1 MELLRWGL
9 FKFLDAM
16 KNPELS
22 NAVAT
27 GEVAGSFLLGLIE
40 SFHGVH
46 SLPQGG
52 MNLRISEIDPAQWYP
67 HAMLIDALNDIE
79 QALPSQNVLFR
90 AGVNFLR
97 IWYEHGPGKTMIH
110 SGLDWLRANDASGG
124 YNSVVRGGSRD
135 EIGWCLLQSIDAEA
149 GIAVFENVMPLSP
162 DFVKGVFYGGCILFD
177 DMEYVDVEA
186 ATSPYVP
193 NPSFNRSVLTVRF
206 RLKPKDR
213 CLDLE
218 ERIGRLPSG
227 ATLTLTPAEV
237 DSLIWRY
244 KGLQVRSKLDFA
256 YHNDVNTILA
266 AAIIERNRTGQALH
280 ETMERLKA
288 AASAGIIGVWDWDIA
303 NDRLIWDK
311 VMHQLH
317 GLREEDFAGTYE
329 AWLSAVHPD
338 EKLYVHEEIQAALR
352 GEYEYAPEFRVVWP
366 DSSIHYIK
374 AMSHTTFDVQGKP
387 LRMIGVNYDVT
398 EQKNIEQVLEARIAE
413 RTRELQKARDAAEA
427 ANVAKSAFLANMSHE
442 MRTPLHHISGM
453 SELIRRESLSPKQ
466 QNWMAML
473 SAACQNLTALIDVV
487 LDLTKFEAGQFDPAE
502 EPFSLEALLAD
513 VISVS
518 QASAAAKQLE
528 LVAESFNAPAKVQ
541 GGKEYIK
548 KALLNYVNNAIRFA
562 DKGAISIRL
571 KLAADVGDHVLI
583 RFEVEDAGPGIEP
596 QNLPRLFSIFEQVD
610 NSSTRKFGGLGM
622 GLAMTKKI
630 AEIMGG
636 EVGCDSTPGVC
647 SLFWFTAR
655 LKKA

>member
-1 MELLRWGL
+1 
-9 FKFLDAM
+9 
-16 KNPELS
+16 
-22 NAVAT
+22 
-27 GEVAGSFLLGLIE
+27 
-40 SFHGVH
+40 
-46 SLPQGG
+46 

-97 IWYEHGPGKTMIH
+97 IWYEHGPGKSMIF

-135 EIGWCLLQSIDAEA
+135 EIGWCLLDSIDLEA

-162 DFVKGVFYGGCILFD
+162 DFVRGVFYGGCILFD

-186 ATSPYVP
+186 ATSPYEP
-193 NPSFNRSVLTVRF
+193 NPSFNRIMITVRF

-218 ERIGRLPSG
+218 ERIN
-227 ATLTLTPAEV
+227 TLSSASTLSLTPAEV

-244 KGLQVRSKLDFA
+244 KGLQVRSKLDLA
-256 YHNDVNTILA
+256 YFNDVNAILA

-280 ETMERLKA
+280 ETSERLEA

-303 NDRLIWDK
+303 SNRLVWDK

-317 GLREEDFAGTYE
+317 GLREDDFAGTYE

-338 EKLYVHEEIQAALR
+338 EKRYVDEEIQAALR

-366 DSSIHYIK
+366 DSSIHHIK
-374 AMSHTTFDVQGKP
+374 AMSHTTFDVSGKP
-387 LRMIGVNYDVT
+387 LRMVGVNYDVT
-398 EQKNIEQVLEARIAE
+398 EQKNIELMLEEKIAE
-413 RTRELQKARDAAEA
+413 RTRELKKARDAAEA

-453 SELIRRESLSPKQ
+453 AQLIRHEPLSPKQ
-466 QNWMAML
+466 SNRMDKL
-473 SAACQNLTALIDVV
+473 DAACQNLTALVV
-487 LDLTKFEAGQFDPAE
+487 MILDLTKLEAEQIDLVE
-502 EPFSLEALLAD
+502 ESFSLEGLLQE
-513 VISVS
+513 VITVS
-518 QASAAAKQLE
+518 QDNATAKQLE
-528 LVAESFNAPAKVQ
+528 LVSESVNVPAKVM
-541 GGKEYIK
+541 GDKEHIK
-548 KALLNYVNNAIRFA
+548 KALLNYVSNAIRFTEN
-562 DKGAISIRL
+562 GAISVRL
-571 KLAADVGDHVLI
+571 KVAAEVGVYVLI
-583 RFEVEDAGPGIEP
+583 RFEVKDSGPGIEP
-596 QNLPRLFSIFEQVD
+596 QNIPRLFSIFEQVD

-630 AEIMGG
+630 AEILGG
-636 EVGCDSTPGVC
+636 EAGCESTPGEG

>member
-1 MELLRWGL
+1 MR
-9 FKFLDAM
+9 
-16 KNPELS
+16 NSELS
-22 NAVAT
+22 NASAT
-27 GEVAGSFLLGLIE
+27 GEVAGSFLLGLVE
-40 SFHGVH
+40 SFHGVN

-97 IWYEHGPGKTMIH
+97 IWYEHGPGKSMIF

-135 EIGWCLLQSIDAEA
+135 EIGWCLLDSIDLEA

-162 DFVKGVFYGGCILFD
+162 DFVRGVFYGGCILFD

-186 ATSPYVP
+186 ATSPYEP
-193 NPSFNRSVLTVRF
+193 NPSFNRIMITVRF

-218 ERIGRLPSG
+218 ERIN
-227 ATLTLTPAEV
+227 TLSSASTLSLTPAEV

-244 KGLQVRSKLDFA
+244 KGLQVRSKLDLA
-256 YHNDVNTILA
+256 YFNDVNAILA

-280 ETMERLKA
+280 ETSERLEA

-303 NDRLIWDK
+303 SNRLVWDK

-317 GLREEDFAGTYE
+317 GLREDDFAGTYE

-338 EKLYVHEEIQAALR
+338 EKRYVDEEIQAALR

-366 DSSIHYIK
+366 DSSIHHIK
-374 AMSHTTFDVQGKP
+374 AMSHTTFDVSGKP
-387 LRMIGVNYDVT
+387 LRMVGVNYDVT
-398 EQKNIEQVLEARIAE
+398 EQKNIELMLEEKIAE
-413 RTRELQKARDAAEA
+413 RTRELKKARDAAEA

-453 SELIRRESLSPKQ
+453 AQLIRHEPLSPKQ
-466 QNWMAML
+466 SNRMDKL
-473 SAACQNLTALIDVV
+473 DAACQNLTALVV
-487 LDLTKFEAGQFDPAE
+487 MILDLTKLEAEQIDLVE
-502 EPFSLEALLAD
+502 ESFSLEGLLQE
-513 VISVS
+513 VITVS
-518 QASAAAKQLE
+518 QDNATAKQLE
-528 LVAESFNAPAKVQ
+528 LVSESVNVPAKVM
-541 GGKEYIK
+541 GDKEHIK
-548 KALLNYVNNAIRFA
+548 KALLNYVSNAIRFTEN
-562 DKGAISIRL
+562 GAISVRL
-571 KLAADVGDHVLI
+571 KVAAEVGVYVLI
-583 RFEVEDAGPGIEP
+583 RFEVKDSGPGIEP
-596 QNLPRLFSIFEQVD
+596 QNIPRLFSIFEQVD

-630 AEIMGG
+630 AEILGG
-636 EVGCDSTPGVC
+636 EAGCESTPGEG

>member
-1 MELLRWGL
+1 MR
-9 FKFLDAM
+9 
-16 KNPELS
+16 NSELS
-22 NAVAT
+22 NASAT
-27 GEVAGSFLLGLIE
+27 GEVAGSFLLGLVE
-40 SFHGVH
+40 SFHGVN

-97 IWYEHGPGKTMIH
+97 IWYEHGPGKTLIH
-110 SGLDWLRANDASGG
+110 SGLDWLHANDASGG

-135 EIGWCLLQSIDAEA
+135 EIGWCLLQSIDVEA

-186 ATSPYVP
+186 KTECYEP
-193 NPSFNRSVLTVRF
+193 NPSFNRVMITVRF

-213 CLDLE
+213 YLDLE
-218 ERIGRLPSG
+218 ERINTLSSG
-227 ATLTLTPAEV
+227 STLSLTPAEV

-244 KGLQVRSKLDFA
+244 KGLQVRGKLDLA
-256 YHNDVNTILA
+256 YFNDVNAILA
-266 AAIIERNRTGQALH
+266 AAIIERNRTGQVLH
-280 ETMERLKA
+280 ETSERLEA

-303 NDRLIWDK
+303 SNRLVWDK

-317 GLREEDFAGTYE
+317 GLREDDFAGTYE

-338 EKLYVHEEIQAALR
+338 EKRYVDEEIQAALR

-366 DSSIHYIK
+366 DSSIHHIK
-374 AMSHTTFDVQGKP
+374 AMSHTTFDVSGKP
-387 LRMIGVNYDVT
+387 LRMVGVNYDVT
-398 EQKNIEQVLEARIAE
+398 EQKNIEQMLEEKIAE
-413 RTRELQKARDAAEA
+413 RTRELKKARDAAEA

-453 SELIRRESLSPKQ
+453 VELIRHEPLSPKQ
-466 QNWMAML
+466 LNRMGKL
-473 SAACQNLTALIDVV
+473 DAACQNLTALVV
-487 LDLTKFEAGQFDPAE
+487 MILDLTKLEAEQIDLVE
-502 EPFSLEALLAD
+502 ESFSLEGLLQE
-513 VISVS
+513 VITVS
-518 QASAAAKQLE
+518 QDNATAKQLE
-528 LVAESFNAPAKVQ
+528 LVSESVNVPAKVI
-541 GGKEYIK
+541 GDKEHIK
-548 KALLNYVNNAIRFA
+548 KALLNYVSNAIRFTEN
-562 DKGAISIRL
+562 GAISVRL
-571 KLAADVGDHVLI
+571 KVAAEVGVYVLI
-583 RFEVEDAGPGIEP
+583 RFEVKDSGPGIEP
-596 QNLPRLFSIFEQVD
+596 QNIPRLFSIFEQVD

-630 AEIMGG
+630 AEILGG
-636 EVGCDSTPGVC
+636 EAGCESTPGEG